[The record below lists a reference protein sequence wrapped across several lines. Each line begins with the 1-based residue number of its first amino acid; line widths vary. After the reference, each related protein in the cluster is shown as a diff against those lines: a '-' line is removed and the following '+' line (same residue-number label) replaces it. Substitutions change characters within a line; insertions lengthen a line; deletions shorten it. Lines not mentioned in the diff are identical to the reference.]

1 MSMRFDREDQVAN
14 KQVFPAAATVS
25 QDSLKKPASQ
35 DLAYGKVGL
44 ALGIFPEADVTG
56 TPTSILVEAIQADNA
71 ALTTNVQVLGSRVF
85 LPAELARG
93 EEQEVVIPRG
103 KMTKEY
109 IGARVTITGG
119 TTPTTT
125 LNMYYMPEGQAGIK
139 YKSFPKVV
147 DSGVN

>member
-1 MSMRFDREDQVAN
+1 MSYRFDREDQVSY

-25 QDSLKKPASQ
+25 TDSLKKPANQ
-35 DLAYGKVGL
+35 DLAYGKYGI
-44 ALGIFPEADVTG
+44 ALGIFPEASVTG
-56 TPTSILVEAIQADNA
+56 APTSILIEAIQADDA
-71 ALTTNVQVLGSRVF
+71 ALTTNVQVLASRVF
-85 LPAELARG
+85 VPAELAKGR
-93 EEQEVVIPRG
+93 EQEIPIPRG
-103 KMTKEY
+103 KMSKAY

-125 LNMYYMPEGQAGIK
+125 LNMYYMPENMAGIE

>member
-1 MSMRFDREDQVAN
+1 MSMRFDKEDQVSD

-25 QDSLKKPASQ
+25 TDSLKKPAAQ
-35 DLAYGKVGL
+35 DLAYGKCGI
-44 ALGIFPEADVTG
+44 ALGIFPEAAVTG
-56 TPTSILVEAIQADNA
+56 APTSILIEAIQADNG
-71 ALTTNVQVLGSRVF
+71 ALTTNVQVLASRVF
-85 LPAELARG
+85 LPAELAPG
-93 EEQEVVIPRG
+93 LEQEIPIPRG

-125 LNMYYMPEGQAGIK
+125 LNIYYMPEGQAGIN
-139 YKSFPKVV
+139 YKSFPKAV